1 MSDPVDPSGPS
12 ARGAFPIEPVGDDYP
27 IQPVGDDDAADAT
40 AKTKVTVRSAAIV
53 GVRVVAGVAGIAVAA
68 AAIAV
73 AALVPFPVASR
84 APATVDVM
92 PVPTAQQLVC
102 PGGVLR
108 LGDDSG
114 QAATTSSSIGEPTAR
129 YESSSGTVVATP
141 FEGSDASTGGTA
153 SAPLLISSLPG
164 EADDDAILVS
174 GAQSQSVS
182 SGEFG
187 GLTATDCAG
196 VATETWL
203 VGGATSIGRT
213 TLVTLANPSDTVSTV
228 SLAISSENGK
238 VSAPGATG
246 IVVQPHGQRV
256 LSLAG
261 FAPDIE
267 SPVVHV
273 VSRGGQIVANLQ
285 QATVRGLAPG
295 GVDVV
300 ASTQAPS
307 SVSVIPGV
315 VIAGSASV
323 GALLGEDGYS
333 DLATVLRLFVPGEAG
348 ADAQISVIA
357 DDGATAGNAFS
368 VELDPGTTQDLTLD
382 GLADGTY
389 TVRVETTQPV
399 VASVRVSAVQTSADS
414 DGSADFAWLSSV
426 DELRDTALVTIAPG
440 PQSRVHLFN
449 PTEED
454 ADVTLTALDGV
465 DIDVTVAA
473 GASAQVPVVAGK
485 TYRLDGFDELYGAV
499 SFVGDAQIAGY
510 AIRPPALSA
519 GPITIVP

>member
-1 MSDPVDPSGPS
+1 MSDPVDPAAP

-27 IQPVGDDDAADAT
+27 VQPVGDDDTADA
-40 AKTKVTVRSAAIV
+40 APKAKVTVRSAAIV
-53 GVRVVAGVAGIAVAA
+53 GVRVVAGVVGIAVAA
-68 AAIAV
+68 SAIAV
-73 AALVPFPVASR
+73 AALVPLPVASR
-84 APATVDVM
+84 VPATVAVT

-108 LGDDSG
+108 LGDDNG
-114 QAATTSSSIGEPTAR
+114 QAATTSSAIGEPTVR
-129 YESSSGTVVATP
+129 YDSSSGTVVATP

-164 EADDDAILVS
+164 DADDDEILVA

-196 VATETWL
+196 VASETWL
-203 VGGATSIGRT
+203 VGGATTVGRT

-228 SLAISSENGK
+228 SLAISSEEGK

-261 FAPDIE
+261 FAPDTE

-300 ASTQAPS
+300 PSTQGPS
-307 SVSVIPGV
+307 TVSVIPGV
-315 VIAGSASV
+315 VITGSAAA
-323 GALLGEDGYS
+323 GALLGEDGYG
-333 DLATVLRLFVPGEAG
+333 DLATVLRVFVPGDKG
-348 ADAQISVIA
+348 ADARVSVTS

-368 VELDPGTTQDLTLD
+368 VDLEPGIAQDLTLD
-382 GLADGTY
+382 GLADGAY
-389 TVRVETTQPV
+389 TVRVDTSEPV
-399 VASVRVSAVQTSADS
+399 VASVRVSAVETSANS

-426 DELRDTALVTIAPG
+426 DELRGSALVAVAPG
-440 PQSRVHLFN
+440 PQPRLHLFN
-449 PTEED
+449 PADED
-454 ADVTLTALDGV
+454 AEVTLAAVGGDDV
-465 DIDVTVAA
+465 DVTVAA
-473 GASAQVPVVAGK
+473 GASVQVAVVAGE
-485 TYRLDGFDELYGAV
+485 TYRLDGFDRLYGAV
-499 SFVGDAQIAGY
+499 SFAGDAQIAGY
-510 AIRPPALSA
+510 AVRPPAISA